1 MNVRVKAAD
10 SFKRLAKSLLRKYQ
24 SLKAEL
30 EKLESELLSNPAMG
44 TPLGNNAYKIRLA
57 IRSKGKG
64 KSGGARVITYLQ
76 SEIIVRTDVVK
87 EKFTIVS
94 LIAIYD
100 KSEVESIS
108 NKELKIIIEQA
119 ERGF

>member
-1 MNVRVKAAD
+1 MKVRVQAAD
-10 SFKRLAKSLLRKYQ
+10 SFKRLAKPLLKKYR
-24 SLKAEL
+24 SLKVEL
-30 EKLESELLSNPAMG
+30 EALEFELHSNPFMG

-76 SEIIVRTDVVK
+76 SEIVVTLDVATK
-87 EKFTIVS
+87 EQVTVS
-94 LIAIYD
+94 LIAIYE

-108 NKELKIIIEQA
+108 NKELKMLIGQIERSA
-119 ERGF
+119 